1 MGWAA
6 EFVPAAYGGRLTR
19 ADLLARALRPV
30 FRRDVALGFGHGITS
45 MFATG
50 AVWAAGDERLR
61 HEVAALLLGGGRA
74 TILHHELAHANAIL
88 RDEFTARPAPGGGHR
103 LYGRKDVVINASR
116 ADAHVVYAR
125 TDAARGPRSHSV
137 FLLDPARAAPGTMRH
152 LPRVETSGM
161 RGALFS
167 GLEFEG
173 RAVPGDT
180 LVGGLGD
187 GVALALRTFQ
197 VNRSVICGVVTAAAD
212 TVLHSAVRAA
222 TTGRAGPVARRW
234 HKPLT
239 GVFADLLACDA
250 MATVALRA
258 LGLLPGRAHVCAA
271 AVKYVVPD
279 LLRED
284 LEELAAVLGGRG
296 YDLDSPEYGALDKL
310 VRDLP
315 VAGLGH
321 AGTASCQ
328 AVIVPQLRTLAETA
342 WFAEEEPPPELFR
355 PGAELPALDFRTL
368 GIAGGGDF
376 MAASLAGSAARLAA
390 GPRGRR
396 PDRRARRTRRGV
408 RRRTAR
414 PARDLPDPAPL
425 RQPGPRR
432 PGGVRPQRPLQPARR
447 RRRGPRRLGGPGR
460 HRPVPRR
467 PGLGRAGPVPAGRPA
482 RRPRARPARRL
493 RTAGARRTD
502 PPLPVRPRLRPGRH
516 RPRPVT
522 PPAPRPA
529 RRRRPHADGTA
540 PHPRLPDPRKGW
552 TEVDPLTDT
561 GTVDTDSISEPV
573 HIGGPD
579 GPWQRVREGMRARGN
594 ATVFTTWGEWL
605 GTAVTDPGLRP
616 LLGRDWQRYRRTTDP
631 LIRYRFVTSRL
642 VTKFTA
648 AAALDTRATDL
659 NLAYKIGGRPYL
671 RGLDQVDISL
681 THTDDLIAVG
691 VSRNGRIGVDAE
703 PAGRPMSF
711 DLLHGHMCS
720 PAERAEL
727 ERMPPEQRS
736 AALLRL
742 WTLKEAYT
750 KAIGQG
756 LRLGFTEFGFG
767 GGGETGLLTP
777 GGGPPPA
784 ANGPSARTG
793 CSAATSS
800 ASPATTPAWTPP
812 ATPPPAACSTR
823 AS

>member
-1 MGWAA
+1 MTGTAQTAAAAASAPGGPPGRWEADARARAARLEALLGDPYEPANPHGLRALFDADGRRTPPPDTEALLDEEGWAA

-390 GPRGRR
+390 GRAVGGQIGALAELAEAFVAELRALRETCRTLPPYGSRGLAD
-396 PDRRARRTRRGV
+396 PAVCVLSDRYSLLVGAAAVLGVWEGQDGTDPFLADPAWAVLALSRLGARLGV
-408 RRRTAR
+408 
-414 PARDLPDPAPL
+414 PVPDLPDGCV
-425 RQPGPRR
+425 RQVLDELIRR
-432 PGGVRPQRPLQPARR
+432 YRS
-447 RRRGPRRLGGPGR
+447 
-460 HRPVPRR
+460 
-467 PGLGRAGPVPAGRPA
+467 GLGCD
-482 RRPRARPARRL
+482 L
-493 RTAGARRTD
+493 D
-502 PPLPVRPRLRPGRH
+502 
-516 RPRPVT
+516 
-522 PPAPRPA
+522 
-529 RRRRPHADGTA
+529 
-540 PHPRLPDPRKGW
+540 
-552 TEVDPLTDT
+552 
-561 GTVDTDSISEPV
+561 
-573 HIGGPD
+573 
-579 GPWQRVREGMRARGN
+579 
-594 ATVFTTWGEWL
+594 ATV
-605 GTAVTDPGLRP
+605 
-616 LLGRDWQRYRRTTDP
+616 
-631 LIRYRFVTSRL
+631 
-642 VTKFTA
+642 
-648 AAALDTRATDL
+648 
-659 NLAYKIGGRPYL
+659 LA
-671 RGLDQVDISL
+671 Q
-681 THTDDLIAVG
+681 
-691 VSRNGRIGVDAE
+691 
-703 PAGRPMSF
+703 
-711 DLLHGHMCS
+711 
-720 PAERAEL
+720 
-727 ERMPPEQRS
+727 
-736 AALLRL
+736 
-742 WTLKEAYT
+742 
-750 KAIGQG
+750 
-756 LRLGFTEFGFG
+756 
-767 GGGETGLLTP
+767 
-777 GGGPPPA
+777 
-784 ANGPSARTG
+784 
-793 CSAATSS
+793 
-800 ASPATTPAWTPP
+800 
-812 ATPPPAACSTR
+812 
-823 AS
+823 